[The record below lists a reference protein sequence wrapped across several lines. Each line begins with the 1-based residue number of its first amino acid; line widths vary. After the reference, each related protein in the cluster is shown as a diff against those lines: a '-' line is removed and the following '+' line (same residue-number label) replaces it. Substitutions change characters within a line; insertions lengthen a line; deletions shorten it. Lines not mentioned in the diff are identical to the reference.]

1 MSYVK
6 PRSNINRKK
15 NMYGWNEEE
24 KEKILFF
31 ICFEGG
37 KRRNDESKPVRKM
50 VVLEPSP

>member
-24 KEKILFF
+24 KEKIFF
-31 ICFEGG
+31 ICFKGG
-37 KRRNDESKPVRKM
+37 KGRNDESKPVRKM